1 MKMGVYVIY
10 DRIAEE
16 AGPLFTAKSDSVAIR
31 NYRISLKEVQASEYR
46 LYAIGEYDN
55 EKVLLY
61 ADPKHREVNTEVS
74 DA

>member
-1 MKMGVYVIY
+1 MKMGVYVIF

-16 AGPLFTAKSDSVAIR
+16 AGPLFTAKSDAVAVR
-31 NYRISLKEVQASEYR
+31 NYRISLKEVQPSEFR

-55 EKVLLY
+55 EKCLLF
-61 ADPKHREVNTEVS
+61 ADPKPREVNTEVS

>member
-16 AGPLFTAKSDSVAIR
+16 AGPLFTAKSDAVAIR
-31 NYRISLKEVQASEYR
+31 NYRNSLKEVQASEYR
-46 LYAIGEYDN
+46 LYAIGEYDS
-55 EKVLLY
+55 EKVLLF
-61 ADPKHREVNTEVS
+61 ADPKSREVNTEVS